1 MGYGYQGKILEVDL
15 TTRKISQ
22 REVREEEVKKYFLGS
37 GLSARI
43 LSQEADL
50 SLDPFD
56 PKNPLIFMAGLL
68 TGTMV
73 PTACKLS
80 VCSKS
85 PLTGIW
91 NEATVGGHWPAQF
104 KFTGYDG
111 IIVKGKAG
119 KPVYLFLDDGKCE
132 IRDAESVWGKD
143 TFQTNDALKKQTD
156 ERALVASIGQAGENL
171 SKIASIVCDGMNA
184 RNAARGGNGAV
195 MGSKNLKAIV
205 VKGKKRLEIKDWEG
219 LRELLKEE
227 IPVIKEKG
235 KGLSEFGTAGGA
247 VAVEAFGDLPIKNW
261 QHGSWEEG
269 IKRISGERMRE
280 TIWVRHYH
288 CYSCPIGCAKIVK
301 GDGKYGRFYG
311 HYPEYETVGMLGANC
326 LNDDLELLAYVNEL
340 CNRFGLDSISTG
352 NTLAFA
358 MECYE
363 KGKITKRDTGG
374 LEIKWGDPN
383 TMITLINQI
392 AKREGF
398 GGEYLADGPVWAA
411 KRMGRGT
418 MEFVSQTKGFDYPAH
433 DPRGHF
439 SMALSYATAVR
450 GACHLEGLTYFLD
463 RGLKIEDFGYTE
475 PPDQFKEE
483 DKPGIVY
490 NLQNFL
496 SVYNPLG
503 ICKFLMGRAEPS
515 QIARWVSRVTGFEMD
530 KEKLLK
536 VGERLFNLKRLYDIR
551 LGISGKDDVL
561 PKRLL
566 TAKPDG
572 KAKGRV
578 PDLGKMLPQY
588 YRLRGWD
595 EKGIPK
601 EERLRDLDLVL

>member
-1 MGYGYQGKILEVDL
+1 MSYGYQGKILEIDL
-15 TTRKISQ
+15 TTQKISQ
-22 REVREEEVKKYFLGS
+22 REVSEEDVRKYFMGS
-37 GLSARI
+37 GLAAKI
-43 LSQEADL
+43 LSEEADL
-50 SLDPFD
+50 NLDSLDPA
-56 PKNPLIFMAGLL
+56 NPLIFMAGLL

-111 IIVKGKAG
+111 IIIKGKSD
-119 KPVYLFLDDGKCE
+119 KPVYLWIDDAKCE
-132 IRDAESVWGKD
+132 IRNAECVWGRD
-143 TFQTNDALKKQTD
+143 TFETSELLKKETD
-156 ERALVASIGQAGENL
+156 EKALVASIGQAGENL
-171 SKIASIVCDGMNA
+171 SKISSIVFDGTNA
-184 RNAARGGNGAV
+184 RIAARGGPGAV
-195 MGSKNLKAIV
+195 MGSKFLKAVV
-205 VKGKKRLEIKDWEG
+205 VKGSKRPEIKDREA
-219 LRELLKEE
+219 LRELLKKE
-227 IPVIKEKG
+227 IPTIKEKA
-235 KGLSEFGTAGGA
+235 KGLSEFGTSGGA
-247 VAVEAFGDLPIKNW
+247 VAVEAFADLPIKNW
-261 QHGSWEEG
+261 HLGSWEEG
-269 IKRISGERMRE
+269 IKKISGQRMRE

-288 CYSCPIGCAKIVK
+288 CFACPIGCAKIVK
-301 GDGKYGRFYG
+301 GDGKYGKFYG
-311 HYPEYETVGMLGANC
+311 HYPEYETVGILGANC

-340 CNRFGLDSISTG
+340 CNRFGLDTISTG

-363 KGKITKRDTGG
+363 KGKITKENTGG
-374 LEIKWGDPN
+374 PEIKWGDSK

-398 GGEYLADGPVWAA
+398 GGEYLADGPVEAA
-411 KRMGRGT
+411 KRIGKGT
-418 MEFVSQTKGFDYPAH
+418 EDFVSQTKGLDYPAH

-463 RGLKIEDFGYTE
+463 RGLKIEDLGYVE
-475 PPDQFKEE
+475 PPDQFREE
-483 DKPGIVY
+483 DKPEITY

-530 KEKLLK
+530 NKELLK
-536 VGERLFNLKRLYDIR
+536 IGERIFNLKRLYDIR
-551 LGISGKDDVL
+551 LGISGKDDIL

-572 KAKGRV
+572 KAKGKV
-578 PDLGKMLPQY
+578 PDLSKMLPEY
-588 YRLRGWD
+588 YKLRGWD
-595 EKGIPK
+595 DKGIPTK
-601 EERLRDLDLVL
+601 ERLKELGLE

>member
-1 MGYGYQGKILEVDL
+1 MSYGYQGKILEVDL
-15 TTRKISQ
+15 TTQKISQ
-22 REVREEEVKKYFLGS
+22 RKVKEEDVKKYFMGS
-37 GLSARI
+37 GLAAKI
-43 LSQEADL
+43 LSEEADL

-56 PKNPLIFMAGLL
+56 PANPLIFMAGLL

-91 NEATVGGHWPAQF
+91 NEATVGGHWPAHF

-111 IIVKGKAG
+111 IIIRGKSD
-119 KPVYLFLDDGKCE
+119 KPVYLWINDAKCE
-132 IRDAESVWGKD
+132 MRNAESVWGRD
-143 TFQTNDALKKQTD
+143 TFETSELLKKETD
-156 ERALVASIGQAGENL
+156 DKALVAAIGQAGENL
-171 SKIASIVCDGMNA
+171 SRMASIVFDGMNA
-184 RNAARGGNGAV
+184 RIAARGGPGAV

-205 VKGKKRLEIKDWEG
+205 VKGNKRPEIKDWEG
-219 LRELLKEE
+219 LRELLKKE
-227 IPVIKEKG
+227 IPIIKEKA

-247 VAVEAFGDLPIKNW
+247 VAVEAFADLPIKNW
-261 QHGSWEEG
+261 QLGSWEEG
-269 IKRISGERMRE
+269 IKKISGQRMRE
-280 TIWVRHYH
+280 RIWVRHYH

-301 GDGKYGRFYG
+301 GNGKYGKFYG

-340 CNRFGLDSISTG
+340 CNKFGLDTISTG
-352 NTLAFA
+352 STIAFA

-363 KGKITKRDTGG
+363 KGKITKEDTGG
-374 LEIKWGDPN
+374 LEIKWGDSKA
-383 TMITLINQI
+383 MITLINQI

-398 GGEYLADGPVWAA
+398 VGEYLADGPVEAA
-411 KRMGRGT
+411 KKIGKGT
-418 MEFVSQTKGFDYPAH
+418 MEFVSQTKGLDYPAH

-439 SMALSYATAVR
+439 SMALSYATSVR

-483 DKPGIVY
+483 DKPEIVY

-515 QIARWVSRVTGFEMD
+515 QIARWVNRVTGFEMD
-530 KEKLLK
+530 MKELLK
-536 VGERLFNLKRLYDIR
+536 IGERIFNLKRL
-551 LGISGKDDVL
+551 
-561 PKRLL
+561 
-566 TAKPDG
+566 
-572 KAKGRV
+572 
-578 PDLGKMLPQY
+578 
-588 YRLRGWD
+588 
-595 EKGIPK
+595 
-601 EERLRDLDLVL
+601 

>member
-1 MGYGYQGKILEVDL
+1 MNYGYQGKILEVDL
-15 TTRKISQ
+15 TTQKISQ
-22 REVREEEVKKYFLGS
+22 REVRKEDVRKYFMGS
-37 GLSARI
+37 GLAAKI
-43 LSQEADL
+43 LSEEADL
-50 SLDPFD
+50 SFD
-56 PKNPLIFMAGLL
+56 PLNPRNPLIFMVGLL

-91 NEATVGGHWPAQF
+91 NESTVGGHWPAQF
-104 KFTGYDG
+104 KSTGYDG
-111 IIVKGKAG
+111 IIIRGKAD
-119 KPVYLFLDDGKCE
+119 KPIYLWINNERCE
-132 IRDAESVWGKD
+132 IRDARNIWGKD
-143 TFQTNDALKKQTD
+143 TFETSELLKRETD
-156 ERALVASIGQAGENL
+156 EKALVASIGQAGENL
-171 SKIASIVCDGMNA
+171 SKISSIVFDGINA
-184 RNAARGGNGAV
+184 RNAARGGPGAV

-205 VKGKKRLEIKDWEG
+205 VKGSKRPEVKDREV
-219 LRELLKEE
+219 LRELLKRE
-227 IPVIKEKG
+227 IPEIKEKA

-247 VAVEAFGDLPIKNW
+247 VAVESFGDLPIKNW
-261 QHGSWEEG
+261 QLGSWEEG
-269 IKRISGERMRE
+269 IKRISGQRMRE

-288 CYSCPIGCAKIVK
+288 CYSCPIGCAKIVRS
-301 GDGKYGRFYG
+301 DGKYGKFYG
-311 HYPEYETVGMLGANC
+311 HYPEYETVALLGANC

-340 CNRFGLDSISTG
+340 CNRFGLDTISTG

-363 KGKITKRDTGG
+363 KGKITKEDTGG
-374 LEIKWGDPN
+374 LEIKWGEPKA
-383 TMITLINQI
+383 MITLINQI

-398 GGEYLADGPVWAA
+398 GGEYLADGLVKAA
-411 KRMGRGT
+411 ERIGRGT
-418 MEFVSQTKGFDYPAH
+418 IEFVSQTKGLDYPAH

-439 SMALSYATAVR
+439 SMALSYATSVR

-463 RGLKIEDFGYTE
+463 RGLKIEDLGYTT
-475 PPDQFKEE
+475 PPDQFEAE
-483 DKPGIVY
+483 NKPEIVY

-515 QIARWVSRVTGFEMD
+515 QIARWVSKVTGFETD
-530 KEKLLK
+530 KEELFK
-536 VGERLFNLKRLYDIR
+536 VGERLFNLKRLYDIK

-578 PDLGKMLPQY
+578 PDLSKMLPEY

-595 EKGIPK
+595 ENGIPIK
-601 EERLRDLDLVL
+601 ERLEELDLV

>member
-1 MGYGYQGKILEVDL
+1 MSCGYQGRILEVDL
-15 TTRKISQ
+15 TIRKTSE
-22 REVREEEVKKYFLGS
+22 REANEEDVKKYFLGS
-37 GLSARI
+37 GLAAKI
-43 LSQEADL
+43 LSEEADL
-50 SLDPFD
+50 NLDPFD
-56 PKNPLIFMAGLL
+56 PANPLIFVAGLL

-91 NEATVGGHWPAQF
+91 NESTAGGHWPAQF

-111 IIVKGKAG
+111 IIIKGKSD
-119 KPVYLFLDDGKCE
+119 KPVYLWINDGGCE
-132 IRDAESVWGKD
+132 IREAENIWGRD
-143 TFQTNDALKKQTD
+143 TFETSELLKKETD
-156 ERALVASIGQAGENL
+156 DKALVASIGPAGENL
-171 SKIASIVCDGMNA
+171 SKISSIVFDGINA
-184 RNAARGGNGAV
+184 RNAARGGPGAV
-195 MGSKNLKAIV
+195 MGSKNLKAIAV
-205 VKGKKRLEIKDWEG
+205 RGKQRPEIKDRVG
-219 LRELLKEE
+219 LRELLKKE
-227 IPVIKEKG
+227 IPVIKEKAEG
-235 KGLSEFGTAGGA
+235 MSKFGTAGGA

-261 QHGSWEEG
+261 QLGSWEEG
-269 IKRISGERMRE
+269 IKKISGQRMRE

-288 CYSCPIGCAKIVK
+288 CFSCPIGCAKIVK
-301 GDGKYGRFYG
+301 GDGKYGKFYG

-326 LNDDLELLAYVNEL
+326 LNDDLELLAYTNEL
-340 CNRFGLDSISTG
+340 CNRFGLDTISTG
-352 NTLAFA
+352 STIAFA

-363 KGKITKRDTGG
+363 KGKITKEDTSG
-374 LEIKWGDPN
+374 LEIEWGDPKA
-383 TMITLINQI
+383 MITLINQI

-398 GGEYLADGPVWAA
+398 GGEYLADGPVEAA
-411 KRMGRGT
+411 KRVGKGT
-418 MEFVSQTKGFDYPAH
+418 EEFVSQTKGLDYPAH

-439 SMALSYATAVR
+439 SMALSYATSVR

-463 RGLKIEDFGYTE
+463 RGIKIEDLGYTE

-515 QIARWVSRVTGFEMD
+515 QIARWVSKITGFEID
-530 KEKLLK
+530 KEELLK
-536 VGERLFNLKRLYDIR
+536 IGERLFNLKRLYDIK
-551 LGISGKDDVL
+551 LGISGKDDIL

-572 KAKGRV
+572 KAKGKV
-578 PDLGKMLPQY
+578 PDLEKMLPEY

-595 EKGIPK
+595 ENGIPN
-601 EERLRDLDLVL
+601 EEKLKKLDLV

>member
-1 MGYGYQGKILEVDL
+1 MNYGYQGKILEVDL
-15 TTRKISQ
+15 TTQKISQ
-22 REVREEEVKKYFLGS
+22 REVRKEEVRKYFMGS
-37 GLSARI
+37 GLTAKI
-43 LSQEADL
+43 LSEEADL

-56 PKNPLIFMAGLL
+56 PANPLIFMAGLL

-91 NEATVGGHWPAQF
+91 NESTVGGHWPAQF

-111 IIVKGKAG
+111 IIIKGKSD
-119 KPVYLFLDDGKCE
+119 KPVYLWINDAKCE
-132 IRDAESVWGKD
+132 IREAKSLWGKD
-143 TFQTNDALKKQTD
+143 TFETSELLKKETD
-156 ERALVASIGQAGENL
+156 EKALVAAIGPAGENL
-171 SKIASIVCDGMNA
+171 SRIASIVFDGMNA
-184 RNAARGGNGAV
+184 RNAARGGPGAV
-195 MGSKNLKAIV
+195 MGSKFLKAIV
-205 VKGKKRLEIKDWEG
+205 VKGKKRPEIKDREA
-219 LRELLKEE
+219 LRELLKKE
-227 IPVIKEKG
+227 IPVIKEKAE
-235 KGLSEFGTAGGA
+235 GLSAFGTSGGA

-261 QHGSWEEG
+261 QLGSWEEG
-269 IKRISGERMRE
+269 IKRISGQRMRE

-288 CYSCPIGCAKIVK
+288 CFACPIGCAKIVK
-301 GDGKYGRFYG
+301 GNGKHGKFYG
-311 HYPEYETVGMLGANC
+311 HYPEYETTALLGANC

-363 KGKITKRDTGG
+363 KGKITKKETDG
-374 LEIKWGDPN
+374 LEIKWGAPKA
-383 TMITLINQI
+383 MITLINQI

-398 GGEYLADGPVWAA
+398 GGEYLADGPVKAA
-411 KRMGRGT
+411 KKIGKET
-418 MEFVSQTKGFDYPAH
+418 AELVSQTKGLDYPAH

-439 SMALSYATAVR
+439 SMALSYATSVR

-463 RGLKIEDFGYTE
+463 RGLKIEDFGYVE
-475 PPDQFKEE
+475 SPDQFREE
-483 DKPGIVY
+483 DKPEITY

-515 QIARWVSRVTGFEMD
+515 QIARWVNRVTGFEMD
-530 KEKLLK
+530 KKELLK
-536 VGERLFNLKRLYDIR
+536 VGERLFNLKRLYDIK

-572 KAKGRV
+572 KAKGKV
-578 PDLGKMLPQY
+578 PDLEKMLPEY
-588 YRLRGWD
+588 YKLRGWD
-595 EKGIPK
+595 EKGIPTK
-601 EERLRDLDLVL
+601 ERLKELDLV

>member
-1 MGYGYQGKILEVDL
+1 MNYGYQGKILEVDL
-15 TTRKISQ
+15 TNRKISE
-22 REVREEEVKKYFLGS
+22 REVKEEDVRKYFLGS
-37 GLSARI
+37 GLAAKI
-43 LSQEADL
+43 LFEESDL

-111 IIVKGKAG
+111 IIIKGKSD
-119 KPVYLFLDDGKCE
+119 KPVYLWIDDAKCE
-132 IRDAESVWGKD
+132 MRDAECVWGKD
-143 TFQTNDALKKQTD
+143 TFETNEILKRETD
-156 ERALVASIGQAGENL
+156 DKALVAAIGQAGENL
-171 SKIASIVCDGMNA
+171 SRIAGIVFDGINA
-184 RNAARGGNGAV
+184 RNAARGGPGAV

-205 VKGKKRLEIKDWEG
+205 VRGKQRPEVKDQEG
-219 LRELLKEE
+219 LRELLKKE
-227 IPVIKEKG
+227 IPAIKEKAE
-235 KGLSEFGTAGGA
+235 GLSEFGTSGGA
-247 VAVEAFGDLPIKNW
+247 VAVETFADLPIKNW
-261 QHGSWEEG
+261 QLGSWEEG
-269 IKRISGERMRE
+269 IKRISGQRMRE

-288 CYSCPIGCAKIVK
+288 CYACPIGCGKIVK

-311 HYPEYETVGMLGANC
+311 HYPEYETVGILGANC

-363 KGKITKRDTGG
+363 KGKITKEDTGG
-374 LEIKWGDPN
+374 LEIKWGDPKA
-383 TMITLINQI
+383 MITLINQI

-398 GGEYLADGPVWAA
+398 GGEYLADGPVFAA
-411 KRMGRGT
+411 KKIGGET
-418 MEFVSQTKGFDYPAH
+418 AEFVSQTKGLDYPAH

-439 SMALSYATAVR
+439 SMALSYATSVR

-475 PPDQFKEE
+475 PPDQFRE
-483 DKPGIVY
+483 DDKSEITY
-490 NLQNFL
+490 ILQNFL

-515 QIARWVSRVTGFEMD
+515 QIARWVNKVTGFEID
-530 KEKLLK
+530 KEELLK
-536 VGERLFNLKRLYDIR
+536 VGERLFNLKRLYDIK
-551 LGISGKDDVL
+551 LGTSGKDDIL

-566 TAKPDG
+566 SAKPDG

-578 PDLGKMLPQY
+578 PNLKKMLPEY

-595 EKGIPK
+595 EKGIPTK
-601 EERLRDLDLVL
+601 ERLKELELE